1 MSTTLKKRILFPVA
15 SIVIGFAAV
24 ALVLEIVLRF
34 LPVCDAQQRLP
45 VNEEN
50 PIFRFAPNRTI
61 QWSSG
66 WNFSM
71 TNTLRLNN
79 DGFLSGIDY
88 HADDPGPLLAVVGDS
103 YVEALMVPYEET
115 GQGRMQKALDGRG
128 RVYAFAIRGS
138 PLSQYLAM
146 AEYARDRYR
155 PDAMAIVVIGNDF
168 DESLLAYKSEPG
180 YHYFAERGDGSLELQ
195 RVDYTPDRTK
205 LLVRHSALARYL
217 LINLQLLLLPSRL
230 KDKFAAGGERP
241 TAYVGNTSS
250 AAGGERVARSKRGVD
265 AFLAELPARSGLDK
279 SRILLVVDG
288 IRPHLYEPATLESV
302 NGSFF
307 DVMRR
312 YFLDRASESGYEVI
326 DMQKVFMAHYAHF
339 GQRFEYPN
347 DDHWNPLG
355 HELFFEAMN
364 GSAVMKR
371 FRDLEGP

>member
-1 MSTTLKKRILFPVA
+1 MPTTFKHRIVFPIA
-15 SIVIGFAAV
+15 SIVVGFV
-24 ALVLEIVLRF
+24 VIALVLEVILRF
-34 LPVCDAQQRLP
+34 LPVCDAQRRLP
-45 VNEEN
+45 VNERD
-50 PIFRFAPNRTI
+50 PIFRFEPNRTI
-61 QWSSG
+61 RWSSG

-71 TNTLRLNN
+71 TNTLRVNN

-88 HADDPGPLLAVVGDS
+88 HADDPGRLLAVVGDS

-146 AEYARDRYR
+146 AEYARGKYR
-155 PDAMAIVVIGNDF
+155 PDAMTVVIIGNDF

-180 YHYFAERGDGSLELQ
+180 YHYFAEREDGSLELQ
-195 RVDYTPDRTK
+195 RVDYTPGRTK
-205 LLVRHSALARYL
+205 ALVRHSALARYL
-217 LINLQLLLLPSRL
+217 LINLELLLVPSRL
-230 KDKFAAGGERP
+230 RDKLTARGSP
-241 TAYVGNTSS
+241 TAYVGSTPS
-250 AAGGERVARSKRGVD
+250 AAGEERVARSKRGVD
-265 AFLAELPARSGLDK
+265 AFLEELPARSGLDK

-288 IRPHLYEPATLESV
+288 IRPHLYDPAMLESA

-312 YFLDRASESGYEVI
+312 YFLDRANETGYEVI
-326 DMQKVFMAHYAHF
+326 DMQPLFMAHFARF
-339 GQRFEYPN
+339 GRRFEYTN

-371 FRDLEGP
+371 FRDLEAP